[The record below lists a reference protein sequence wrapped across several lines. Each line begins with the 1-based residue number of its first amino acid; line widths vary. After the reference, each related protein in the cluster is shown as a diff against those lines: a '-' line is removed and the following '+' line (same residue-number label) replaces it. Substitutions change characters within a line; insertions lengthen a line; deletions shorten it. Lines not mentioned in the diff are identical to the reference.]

1 MEYTKKEAKA
11 YCKEHMTGIWAALTT
26 PYTASGEVDEEG
38 LRQIVRTCIDD
49 LRIDGF
55 FCNGLMGEY
64 WSLSPQERKRVQHI
78 VCEESRGK
86 AQTIPHTPHINISEA
101 VELTKHAEEVGAD
114 YAIMINPVYG
124 AHDDDEIFL
133 YFKTICDQV
142 DIGISLFN
150 QPKSG
155 TTLSP
160 ELIERLV
167 SLDNICCI
175 KNAVPSMAHQSE
187 VRRRVGDE
195 IVVCD
200 PNEERFLTS
209 YAHLGMQ
216 VHMSSP
222 SPYLY
227 QVPGYTPIRDYYE
240 AAKAGDM
247 AKASEINYSL
257 EPIRAVRK
265 KYFTTGPNGRTTAYL
280 KEWTAL
286 LGLPA
291 GGVRPPVVSL
301 TEKEKSEFRA
311 DIEATGILDK
321 VKK

>member
-11 YCKEHMTGIWAALTT
+11 YCREHMTGVWAALTT

-49 LRIDGF
+49 LKIDGF

-78 VCEESRGK
+78 VCEESRGT

-114 YAIMINPVYG
+114 YAIMINPIYG

-142 DIGISLFN
+142 DIGLSLFN

-187 VRRRVGDE
+187 VRARVGDE

-200 PNEERFLTS
+200 PDEERFLTS

-216 VHMSSP
+216 VHMCSP
-222 SPYLY
+222 CPYLY
-227 QVPGYTPIRDYYE
+227 QVPDYTPIRDYYE

-257 EPIRAVRK
+257 EPLRAVRK
-265 KYFTTGPNGRTTAYL
+265 KYFTTGPNGRTTSYI
-280 KEWTAL
+280 KEWTEV
-286 LGLPA
+286 LGLPS

-301 TEKEKSEFRA
+301 TDKEKREFRK
-311 DIEATGILDK
+311 DLEATGLLDK
-321 VKK
+321 VKS